1 MKSKITCL
9 LLLILMVAS
18 SCSNTIVVSSHSVQE
33 ASTFQITEKED
44 IPASFFPDPIE
55 IVSIGDS
62 LTRGVGDST
71 DSGGYLPYL
80 RRKLE
85 KEPTITAVHMVNQ
98 GVLGNRTDQLLKRL
112 DEDRIINDLSKADS
126 VVITIGGNDIITVV
140 QNNFMNLK
148 MNQFDEARMA
158 YEKRLNQILHKVRSH
173 NEFAQIYVVGVYNPL
188 SQWLTVF
195 QEFDLIMHQWN
206 RSSREIVKTYEN
218 SYFIEIGDLF
228 ENTGGN
234 LLFTE
239 DYFHPNDRGYE
250 LIAER
255 IYTHMDIQTLGDEVI
270 NASSKGDEE

>member
-1 MKSKITCL
+1 
-9 LLLILMVAS
+9 MVVS
-18 SCSNTIVVSSHSVQE
+18 SCSNNIVVSSHHVQE

-62 LTRGVGDST
+62 LTQGVGDST

-80 RRKLE
+80 KSKLE

-112 DEDRIINDLSKADS
+112 DEDRIIKDLSKADS
-126 VVITIGGNDIITVV
+126 VVITIGGNDIMTVI
-140 QNNFMNLK
+140 QNNFTNLK
-148 MNQFDEARMA
+148 MNQFNEARIA
-158 YEKRLNQILHKVRSH
+158 YEKRLNQILHKVRSY
-173 NEFAQIYVVGVYNPL
+173 NEFAQIYVVGVYNPF
-188 SQWLTVF
+188 SQWQVVF
-195 QEFDLIMHQWN
+195 QEFDLIMRQWN
-206 RSSREIVKTYEN
+206 RSSKETVETYEN

-228 ENTGGN
+228 ENTTEN

-239 DYFHPNDRGYE
+239 DNFHPNDRGYE

-255 IYTHMDIQTLGDEVI
+255 IYTHMDLQTLGDEVI
-270 NASSKGDEE
+270 NANSKGDEE

>member
-9 LLLILMVAS
+9 LLLILLVVS
-18 SCSNTIVVSSHSVQE
+18 SCSNNIVVSSHHVQE

-62 LTRGVGDST
+62 LTQGVGDST

-80 RRKLE
+80 KSKLE

-112 DEDRIINDLSKADS
+112 DEDKIIKDLSKADS
-126 VVITIGGNDIITVV
+126 VVITIGGN
-140 QNNFMNLK
+140 NFTNLK
-148 MNQFDEARMA
+148 MNQFDEARIA
-158 YEKRLNQILHKVRSH
+158 YEKRLNKILHKVRSY
-173 NEFAQIYVVGVYNPL
+173 NEFAQIYVVGVYNPF
-188 SQWLTVF
+188 SQWQAVS
-195 QEFDLIMHQWN
+195 QEFDLIMRQWN
-206 RSSREIVKTYEN
+206 RSSKETVETYEN

-228 ENTGGN
+228 ENTAEN

-255 IYTHMDIQTLGDEVI
+255 IYTHMDIQTLGAEVI
-270 NASSKGDEE
+270 NANSKGDEE